1 VSARWCSALPALPLV
16 LLLAACGTSHTGGGY
31 YRAAGGQYPPGHAR
45 YKIGTP
51 YQIGGVWYYPKVDYD
66 YDRTGV
72 ASWYGEA
79 FNEKYTAN
87 GEVFDLN
94 RLTAAHPTLP
104 LPSVVDVTNL
114 DNGRELKLRVNDRGP
129 YANGRIIDVSRRA
142 AQLLGFESRG
152 TANVRVR
159 IMKEESI
166 KVAEAAMRG
175 EGAIAVA
182 EAAPNL
188 PYPPAPPPVLATPP
202 VIIAAATPPPPPPRA
217 TRPPPALAAAPAP
230 APMPPPRSAP
240 PPAAPPPAPSPPIA
254 APAPVVVAEMPPS
267 PPKMHPVVP
276 ASANGGIFI
285 QAGAFSVRDNAER
298 VQSRI
303 ARLGSVRVTTASV
316 NGIEVYRV
324 RLGPVTSEAEAEG
337 LIARLAGSGYPGARI
352 VAD

>member
-1 VSARWCSALPALPLV
+1 MSARWRRAIPALPIM
-16 LLLAACGTSHTGGGY
+16 LLLAACGTSHTGG

-45 YKIGTP
+45 YKIGAP
-51 YQIGGVWYYPKVDYD
+51 YQVGGVWYYPKVDYD
-66 YDRTGV
+66 YDKTGV

-104 LPSVVDVTNL
+104 MPSVVDVTNL
-114 DNGRELKLRVNDRGP
+114 DNGRELQLRVNDRGP
-129 YANGRIIDVSRRA
+129 YADGRIIDVSRRA

-152 TANVRVR
+152 TANVRVK
-159 IMKEESI
+159 IMKEESV
-166 KVAEAAMRG
+166 KVAEEAMRG

-182 EAAPNL
+182 AVAPNL
-188 PYPPAPPPVLATPP
+188 PYPPAPPPTVATPP
-202 VIIAAATPPPPPPRA
+202 ILPAPPPLTVATSPVPPAPPPP
-217 TRPPPALAAAPAP
+217 T
-230 APMPPPRSAP
+230 AP
-240 PPAAPPPAPSPPIA
+240 PPVAAPPP
-254 APAPVVVAEMPPS
+254 VVVAQMPPL
-267 PPKMHPVVP
+267 PEKVKPTIVD
-276 ASANGGIFI
+276 AAGGIFV

-303 ARLGSVRVTTASV
+303 AGMGSVRVTAASV

-324 RLGPVTSEAEAEG
+324 RLGPVASEDEADR
-337 LIARLAGSGYPGARI
+337 LISRLAGSGYPGARI